1 LQSDW
6 TLADRAELNGV
17 ANAPCNSEMNWQMN
31 ADQIAS
37 FLGQHAI
44 AVLLFGFVLMLGAT
58 LLYWNFLD
66 RNAQRF
72 WQAGANAWSK
82 IPNVAPVTHFRE
94 RFPWLWNMLGR
105 RFAPESYLGLHFTIA
120 VCVLLIAAS
129 CFLMLA
135 DEVGEQDSL
144 VEFDRV
150 LSLSLHE
157 HSSLRI
163 VRIFDIITD
172 FGNVLALGCIGL
184 IVIVILGAQR
194 RLQLLGIWVVALL
207 GTAFLNQT
215 LKNIFQRVRPH
226 LMNPWSNEPGWSFP
240 SGHAMGSLVV
250 YGMLAYT
257 VGLTVKS
264 RAIRIGLIFLAVSL
278 VIAVGFSRIYLGAH
292 YFSDVIAGYCA
303 ASFWLAICISGNEI
317 ARRHRPKF

>member
-1 LQSDW
+1 M
-6 TLADRAELNGV
+6 
-17 ANAPCNSEMNWQMN
+17 NSSMN
-31 ADQIAS
+31 ADQLAS

-44 AVLLFGFVLMLGAT
+44 ALLLFGFVLMLGAT
-58 LLYWNFLD
+58 LLFWNFLD

-72 WQAGANAWSK
+72 WQAGAKVWSK
-82 IPNVAPVTHFRE
+82 ILSLSVVTRFRE
-94 RFPWLWNMLGR
+94 RFPRLWNTVGR
-105 RFAPESYLGLHFTIA
+105 RFAPEGYLGLHFTIA
-120 VCVLLIAAS
+120 VCVLLIAAN

-135 DEVGEQDSL
+135 DKVGEQDRL

-150 LSLSLHE
+150 LSLTLHQ

-163 VRIFDIITD
+163 VRIFDVITD
-172 FGNVLALGCIGL
+172 FGNVVALGCIGS
-184 IVIVILGAQR
+184 IVVVILAAQR

-215 LKNIFQRVRPH
+215 LKNIFHRVRPQ
-226 LMNPWSNEPGWSFP
+226 LMNPWINEPGWGFP

-257 VGLTVKS
+257 VGLMVKN

-317 ARRHRPKF
+317 ARRHHRRDSARER